1 MPMKK
6 IRIAIITI
14 IILITAGLIFTT
26 VSYNYYSPGRVN
38 FTPVESDLKY
48 FSEDYIESRDLF
60 RTDSVKLMKK
70 YKGSSRSLFKV
81 PSKKD
86 NDLTVDLLYLPSL
99 KARKNFIIISSG
111 VHGVEGYTG
120 SAVQRMIMSE
130 FISDETLAS
139 TGFLFI
145 HSMNPYGF
153 KYNRRVTENNV
164 DMNRNSSAE
173 SGLYKTVN
181 EGYPAVSDLINP
193 EGPVNTGSA
202 GNIFFEIRS
211 VLKIISASMP
221 VLRQAILQGQYQ
233 FPKGVYYGGS
243 EPEPQIREIAPYIT
257 KYAAGYPLVMIID
270 LHTGYGERGKL
281 HLFPNPVKDPK
292 IRAMMEKIFEGYGI
306 DWGDT
311 DDFYTVTGDFTSYL
325 ESLLKGVTFI
335 PMAFEYGTLDSQTT
349 VGSIKSLHITLLENQ
364 GFNYGYKSDKDKTEV
379 QNNFKEMYFP
389 SSPEW
394 RSKVIS
400 DSRVIM
406 KDVLKRFREI

>member
-1 MPMKK
+1 MKK
-6 IRIAIITI
+6 IRTI
-14 IILITAGLIFTT
+14 FPAILIVITAALTWAT
-26 VSYNYYSPGRVN
+26 VSYNLYSPGEIN

-48 FSEDYIESRDLF
+48 FSESFDE
-60 RTDSVKLMKK
+60 
-70 YKGSSRSLFKV
+70 SRSLFRKDSAELVKQYKKASRSSFPV
-81 PSKKD
+81 PSKSD
-86 NDLTVDLLYLPSL
+86 NDLTVDILYLPSQKKPEKL
-99 KARKNFIIISSG
+99 IIISSG

-120 SAVQRMIMSE
+120 SAVQRMIMEE
-130 FISDETLAS
+130 FITAETLAS

-153 KYNRRVTENNV
+153 RYNRRVTENNI
-164 DMNRNSSAE
+164 DMNRNSSAD

-211 VLKIISASMP
+211 VLKIIRASMP

-243 EPEPQIREIAPYIT
+243 EPEPQIKSIAPYIK
-257 KYAAGYPLVMIID
+257 KYSAGYPIVMIID

-281 HLFPNPVKDPK
+281 HLFPNPVKDLK
-292 IRAMMEKIFEGYGI
+292 IRTMME
-306 DWGDT
+306 
-311 DDFYTVTGDFTSYL
+311 GDFTSYV
-325 ESLLKGVTFI
+325 ENLLNGVTFI

-364 GFNYGYKSDKDKTEV
+364 GFNYGYKSDKDKSEV
-379 QNNFKEMYFP
+379 QKNFREMYFP
-389 SSPEW
+389 SSPAW
-394 RSKVIS
+394 RTKVIS
-400 DSRVIM
+400 DSRAIM
-406 KDVLKRFREI
+406 KDVLKRFGEI